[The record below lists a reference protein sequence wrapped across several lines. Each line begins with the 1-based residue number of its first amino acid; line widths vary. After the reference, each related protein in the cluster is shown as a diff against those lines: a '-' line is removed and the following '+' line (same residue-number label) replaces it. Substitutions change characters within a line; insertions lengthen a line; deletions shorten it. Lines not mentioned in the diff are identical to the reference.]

1 MGSTLTVDNIVGAT
15 TSSLVKIPG
24 HVIQVVQKLDT
35 APTTFSNSG
44 STATFVTCG
53 SLTQSF
59 TPKFS
64 TSKILLQASIGHVAS
79 NTADRFAY
87 FKFTGGNTA
96 SSLGDANGNRS
107 RIHAFHYFAGGQD
120 GTSIFFQQL
129 DSPNTTSA
137 ITYTVQIA
145 PNYSSGNLGINFYYP
160 NNANYDY
167 IPVCSSTL
175 TITEIAQ

>member
-1 MGSTLTVDNIVGAT
+1 MSTLSVDTIQGQT
-15 TSSLVKIPG
+15 TASTVKIPG

-64 TSKILLQASIGHVAS
+64 TSKILLQASLGHVAS

-87 FKFTGGNTA
+87 FKFTGGNTT
-96 SSLGDANGNRS
+96 SSLGDALGDRS
-107 RIHAFHYFAGGQD
+107 RIHAFHYFAHGQD
-120 GTSIFFQQL
+120 GTSIYFQQL
-129 DSPNTTSA
+129 DSPNTTSQVTYQIYIRKVSGSGSSIIGNNTDISSLQA
-137 ITYTVQIA
+137 I
-145 PNYSSGNLGINFYYP
+145 
-160 NNANYDY
+160 
-167 IPVCSSTL
+167 
-175 TITEIAQ
+175 EIGA